1 VQSDRNEQGLSG
13 AKTKEEKVFENGET
27 GGSGKCLTKMS
38 QDGDV
43 NKGIWIEVDYLD
55 FVILQKVEKKD
66 RGSNP

>member
-43 NKGIWIEVDYLD
+43 NKGI
-55 FVILQKVEKKD
+55 
-66 RGSNP
+66 